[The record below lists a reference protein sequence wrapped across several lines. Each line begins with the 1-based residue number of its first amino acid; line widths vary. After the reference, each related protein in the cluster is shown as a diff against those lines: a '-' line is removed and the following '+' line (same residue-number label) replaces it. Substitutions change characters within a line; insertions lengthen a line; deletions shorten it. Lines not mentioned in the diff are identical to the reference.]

1 MKLENI
7 RYLGTHQIDP
17 GNIPAYDQ
25 NLQSVNK
32 TNVTH
37 QQTYGFTNDLIVIGE
52 PYGPHGNGF
61 NPYIEV
67 RDINNNFQWWFQGPT
82 NSLFGHSIAI
92 YGDKIVVGSPN
103 YTAQGGNNPG
113 AVFVFDLTGTVL
125 GMFFNPGNVLAYN
138 EFGQH
143 VAANSTGFATT
154 SLRFAF
160 LYDWTGTQIGNRFDL
175 VGDRLTETAYETGL
189 ASNNNWGVSDS
200 RRCNVRMNDTVLV
213 VTYQYPYQYPLNA
226 YDYSGVNYN
235 IYGDTGQQKTVQS
248 RLYILDMDANL
259 VQDCTIPNN
268 ISIGGKYLG
277 LGLAITDDR
286 IYATSK
292 AKMDLHMQII
302 VFDLAGTRLD
312 RFKLI
317 DESYHSVQPTLSVNG
332 KYICVGNT
340 AGRPNNDLN
349 PNLGPNFFQ
358 FQDKAELNL
367 GQVDIYDT
375 TGLYLGSFRDTYDF
389 YNPTPTPQ
397 LGWVTQIN
405 DNNQLLIDGMISNPV
420 LLDIIEEAVDTP
432 KDVSLTATLDNNFYK
447 LRDITGQKGTQGVL
461 FEGSTGGLTGC
472 TTYNVNIATLTSS
485 VSTSSVQSCRASSV
499 MADGARIFNLG
510 GEQQFSSVY
519 SSGVRVFSPIF
530 DVSAVSPY
538 TYAGTRRA
546 KSASADDGKYAIHVA
561 GDTDGVFPWGGGND
575 ELIYN
580 MYTFSNSARASTGI
594 VGTYLYTGYSSS
606 NSMTTDGS
614 RLYIQDAGITTLK
627 LRHILHTYTTTLTS
641 TNSQLSGD
649 RSRCGSTCDGSTL
662 MFAGGGAGTS
672 NTNTIDYFSITLA
685 SNSTTIGNLTSY
697 NPLGDNQDCTIITDM
712 SRAVGYYNN
721 AYYSG
726 EAVNPQNAYL
736 EYTNIS
742 SKANSLSFGN
752 SFGTTRRMQGSSI
765 L

>member
-17 GNIPAYDQ
+17 VSIPAYDQ
-25 NLQSVNK
+25 NQGHYFNK

-52 PYGPHGNGF
+52 PYGPRGDGF

-67 RDINNNFQWWFQGPT
+67 RDINNNLQWWFQGPT

-125 GMFFNPGNVLAYN
+125 GMFYNPGAVSDYN

-160 LYDWTGTQIGNRFDL
+160 LYDWTGTQIGNSFDL
-175 VGDRLTETAYETGL
+175 VGNGLTETAYETGL
-189 ASNNNWGVSDS
+189 ASNNNWGVTDS

-213 VTYQYPYQYPLNA
+213 VTYQYPYRYPLNA
-226 YDYSGVNYN
+226 NDYSGVNNN

-259 VQDCTIPNN
+259 VKDCTIPNN
-268 ISIGGKYLG
+268 INIGGKYLG
-277 LGLAITDDR
+277 GGLAVNQDR
-286 IYATSK
+286 IYASSQHD
-292 AKMDLHMQII
+292 ASGEMQIH
-302 VFDLAGTRLD
+302 VFDLAGTAIT
-312 RFKLI
+312 RFKLP
-317 DESYHSVQPTLSVNG
+317 ETTFHSVIPTLAANE
-332 KYICVGNT
+332 KYLCVGNT
-340 AGRPNNDLN
+340 GGREIALLSPGATGFSGTRTNNTPSIND
-349 PNLGPNFFQ
+349 GR
-358 FQDKAELNL
+358 
-367 GQVDIYDT
+367 VDIYNTD
-375 TGLYLGSFRDTYDF
+375 GIFLGTFRDYRRQRFLPDMQF
-389 YNPTPTPQ
+389 
-397 LGWVTQIN
+397 GWVTQIN
-405 DNNQLLIDGMISNPV
+405 NNNQLLIDGYYSSPV
-420 LLDIIEEAVDTP
+420 LLDIVEDQSIEGLRPIGVAAQSIIGLQYRDT
-432 KDVSLTATLDNNFYK
+432 K
-447 LRDITGQKGTQGVL
+447 GKGTQGVL
-461 FEGSTGGLTGC
+461 FEGSTGGQTAC

-499 MADGARIFNLG
+499 MADGSKIFNLG
-510 GEQQFSSVY
+510 GEDSEVSVY

-530 DVSAVSPY
+530 DVSAVSPSSY
-538 TYAGTRRA
+538 TGFARA
-546 KSASADDGKYAIHVA
+546 KSASADDGKYAIHIA
-561 GDTDGVFPWGGGND
+561 GDTDGIFPWGSLND

-594 VGTYLYTGYSSS
+594 AGTYVYAGYSSS

-614 RLYIQDAGITTLK
+614 RLYIQDTGITTLK

-662 MFAGGGAGTS
+662 MFAGGGAGSS

-697 NPLGDNQDCTIITDM
+697 NPLGDNLDCTIITDM

-721 AYYSG
+721 AYNNG
-726 EAVNPQNAYL
+726 QAVNTQDAYL

-752 SFGTTRRMQGSSI
+752 SFGTTRRMQGSSVF
-765 L
+765 